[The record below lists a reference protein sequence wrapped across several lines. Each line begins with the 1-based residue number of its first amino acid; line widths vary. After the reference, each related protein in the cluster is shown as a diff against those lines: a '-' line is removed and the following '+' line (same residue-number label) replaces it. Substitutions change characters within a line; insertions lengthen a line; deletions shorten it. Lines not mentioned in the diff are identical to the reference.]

1 MIIGVILLA
10 AGVVVVILVVVNK
23 HSKGP
28 RALSIRDA
36 EEQEA
41 QPDYSDRPKPK
52 APLIEMAKEQP
63 KPTDPDYVKIKLV
76 EHGSLESLIKKG
88 PEDAFNKS
96 SEAYKTDESLE
107 KLIKKGPEDAFNT
120 NANDYKSDE
129 SLEKLIRKGKE
140 DPFAV
145 GTEESST
152 SDDVSGIKADDDTFG
167 DGIKSDDDTFG
178 SGFEGEGNINS
189 DNDAFGSG
197 FADDN

>member
-52 APLIEMAKEQP
+52 APPIEMAKEQP

-107 KLIKKGPEDAFNT
+107 KLI
-120 NANDYKSDE
+120 
-129 SLEKLIRKGKE
+129 RKGKE

-178 SGFEGEGNINS
+178 SGFAGEGNINS